1 MKVIWSIQ
9 LALCANG
16 QYKVRLHGEGGY
28 AEAWASTPDKAYNAA
43 CARLV
48 IKPFLV
54 TMPAAEVLRPF
65 APEEKPE

>member
-9 LALCANG
+9 LSLGAYG
-16 QYKVRLHGEGGY
+16 KYKVRLHGEGGY
-28 AEAWASTPDKAYNAA
+28 AEAWATTPAKAYNAA

-54 TMPAAEVLRPF
+54 AEQDTH
-65 APEEKPE
+65 EEISA